1 MRRLILIVVMCAF
14 SAVPASADWV
24 GVPIVNGDFETFTG
38 TSPAVN
44 FTGWLQEDMELGTNL
59 GNTTNWAK
67 FNNPGGSNASGNIRQ
82 LIDLPVGTTELKI
95 DFKFRGTFAVGNE
108 EPLDSLFRALVHV
121 DDDGVG
127 NLYDMYHV
135 MYSTNETTGW
145 MDVSTYWNLPQ
156 PAGSLSPNA
165 RIKFQWDRADDRLY
179 NSGIDDVAVFVPV
192 PGALLLGILGLGA
205 VGVKLRKHA

>member
-1 MRRLILIVVMCAF
+1 MRRIALITVVCAF
-14 SAVPASADWV
+14 VAAPASAWMS
-24 GVPIVNGDFETFTG
+24 VPIENADFETFTG
-38 TSPAVN
+38 TAPAVN

-67 FNNPGGSNASGNIRQ
+67 FDNPGGTNASGNIRQ
-82 LIDLPVGTTELKI
+82 LIDLPVGTTKLKI
-95 DFKFRGTFAVGNE
+95 DFKFIGTFAAG
-108 EPLDSLFRALVHV
+108 PSGDLDSLFKALVHV

-135 MYSTNETTGW
+135 MYSTNVTTGW

-192 PGALLLGILGLGA
+192 PGAVLLGMLGLSVAGL
-205 VGVKLRKHA
+205 KLRKSA